1 MDHTKE
7 TSIVIRMTK
16 EEASVLNK
24 LLGELKVLK
33 NEDCDLEDWTLAEHK
48 VIQDMLDILTMY

>member
-7 TSIVIRMTK
+7 TSIVIRMNK
-16 EEASVLNK
+16 EEAIVLNK

-33 NEDCDLEDWTLAEHK
+33 NEDCDLDDWTLSEHK

>member
-16 EEASVLNK
+16 EEAIVLNE
-24 LLGELKVLK
+24 LLEELKVIK
-33 NEDCDLEDWTLAEHK
+33 NEDCDLEDWTVVELK
-48 VIQDMLDILTMY
+48 VIQDMQDILTMY

>member
-7 TSIVIRMTK
+7 TSIVIRMNK
-16 EEASVLNK
+16 EEAYALNK

-33 NEDCDLEDWTLAEHK
+33 NEDCDLDDWTLTEQK
-48 VIQDMLDILTMY
+48 VIQDMQDILTMY